1 MDILPIQGSA
11 VPCERVFS
19 SAKETMTARRNHIN
33 TELMEALQ
41 MLKYSFNRGRSLNFT
56 EGTGKKDELELMER
70 LMSQQEAVPTDIEAF
85 ISSIFTREEEE
96 DDDDDNMYT

>member
-1 MDILPIQGSA
+1 
-11 VPCERVFS
+11 
-19 SAKETMTARRNHIN
+19 MTARRNRIN

-41 MLKYSFNRGRSLNFT
+41 MLKYSFKQGHSLNFM

-85 ISSIFTREEEE
+85 MSSIFTREEEE
-96 DDDDDNMYT
+96 DHDDDDMYT